1 MRKIYIYGFTIT
13 LILFRFLVEAQ
24 TVNNTEK
31 LMQLSNEFK
40 ARDAVRKAE
49 MQKLAK
55 QYDLPIIMNGIDGQT
70 SELRYFENGHPR
82 YYTTSNLDAAKT
94 IATNRVWPSGGSGL
108 NLNGSSQILGEWD
121 AGGVRLTHQELSGRV
136 TQMDSPSSLHD
147 HSTHVAGTM
156 IASGVV
162 STAIGM
168 SFAGTL
174 HAWDWNSDD
183 AEMAAAAATGLKV
196 SNHSYGYIAGWY
208 SNGANWYWY
217 GDVDVSLTEDAGFGF
232 YDATANDWDN
242 IAYNAPGYLIAKSAD
257 NNRGE
262 GPSPG
267 TGHYYWNGAAWTW
280 STVTRDKDGG
290 TLGYDCI
297 PYYAT
302 AKNILTVGA
311 VNDIVAGYSIPADV
325 VMSTFSGWGP
335 TDDGRI
341 KPDIVANGIGVYSSL
356 SSGDATYANYNGT
369 SMATP
374 SVAGSVGLILQ
385 HKENLD
391 GGSEAMLSATIKGL
405 IIHTADEAG
414 TNNGPDYVFGWG
426 LMNTETATE
435 VMTTDNSNGGNFNI
449 RELNLANGG
458 TFQTTV
464 YADGSSPLRTTL
476 VWTDPAGTP
485 AAWSLDPTTAML
497 VNDLDMRLTNVTPTT
512 YYPYILD
519 PANPANAATTGDN
532 FRDNVEQ
539 IYKTGTTYGEAYT
552 LTITHKGS
560 LSGGSQNFSLI
571 ISGIIPNPTY
581 TWIGASGGSWSI
593 ASNWSPARTSPGN
606 DDILLFN
613 DGVTYTITAVPTQ
626 TIGQLA
632 VSNNSKITLQAVSS
646 PNTLSI
652 SGSTG
657 TDITVES
664 GAELNISGANV
675 LTVQLAATSIAAING
690 NMTFAGGAHKFT
702 GAGAGSIA
710 FGSGSVFTAS
720 TGFTGNAF
728 GSSAPYNAVIFTNGS
743 VYLHGAGS
751 DPFAAAQ
758 PNSLVVFQTGSLYK
772 LTGDIDPSMDGRT
785 YANMEVDAT
794 GFTIDGN
801 GSAAVTVN
809 NLTITNGVFNLNMT
823 GTPGH
828 AIKGNISV
836 AAGATLT
843 FSPAGS
849 GTMNLNGSSSQT
861 IIGSGTITGNANTSL
876 VIDNQVIADNNMY
889 LSGSLS
895 INNSKSLTINAGK
908 QITVESVLT
917 NNAGITG
924 LVLKS
929 TATGTASLLHNTN
942 DIQATVERY
951 ITGSEILT
959 NMTYHQV
966 SIPVGASANPT
977 SNLFLGSYLYGF
989 TEGGSTTGQWTSM
1002 GSGTTTTLDVDKGYL
1017 VYYPGSTP
1025 TTYSF
1030 TGPLRNGTITPA
1042 LSYTDANHGFNLIP
1056 NPYPSAID
1064 WDATSGWSLSHVNDA
1079 IYIWNSDESIVNY
1092 GSYIGSTSTNGVTS
1106 IIPTGQAFFVRTNA
1120 AAPAISMTNNVRVH
1134 DSKLFMKKGTL
1145 TNPYEL
1151 HLFAHAGEITDE
1163 IAIRFDEDATLNFDS
1178 HADAYKFF
1186 GNAASPQL
1194 NSVTPDGTKLSIN
1207 SLPFSTVTTVV
1218 PLNFSLDA
1226 VSEVTL
1232 SATGIETFDQ
1242 TVNIFLEDKL
1252 LNRMINLRETP
1263 AYNFTH
1269 TESNDMRFNLY
1280 FYGVIGMEEQGT
1292 TKDFRIWS
1300 AREILSVYIPELTGQ
1315 YAVVE
1320 MYDLLGHLVMSRQ
1333 VVLGSPTQL
1342 TVPQFNG
1349 LGLVRVI
1356 TNEAVFSKKVMIH

>member
-1 MRKIYIYGFTIT
+1 MG
-13 LILFRFLVEAQ
+13 LIIEAQ
-24 TVNNTEK
+24 TVNNTLK
-31 LMQLSNEFK
+31 LLQLSKEFE
-40 ARDAVRKAE
+40 ARNAVRKAE

-55 QYDLPIIMNGIDGQT
+55 QYGLPITMNGIDGQA
-70 SELRYFENGHPR
+70 SELQYFENGHPR
-82 YYTTSNLDAAKT
+82 YHTTTNLDAAKT
-94 IATNRVWPSGGSGL
+94 ISTYRVWPSGGAGL
-108 NLNGSSQILGEWD
+108 NLNGLGQILGEWD

-435 VMTTDNSNGGNFNI
+435 VMTADLANGSGFNI

-476 VWTDPAGTP
+476 VWTDPAGTSP
-485 AAWSLDPTTAML
+485 AWSLDPTTAML
-497 VNDLDMRLTNVTPTT
+497 VNDLDMRLTDATPTT
-512 YYPYILD
+512 YYPYIL
-519 PANPANAATTGDN
+519 NPASPVSAATTGDN

-539 IYKTGTTYGEAYT
+539 IYKTGTTYGQAFT

-560 LSGGSQNFSLI
+560 LSGGLQNFSLI
-571 ISGIIPNPTY
+571 LTGVTPNPTY
-581 TWIGASGGSWSI
+581 TWIGASGSSWATS
-593 ASNWSPARTSPGN
+593 SNWSPARTNPGVA
-606 DDILLFN
+606 DILQFN
-613 DGVTYTITAVPTQ
+613 DGGTFTINSVPTQ
-626 TIGQLA
+626 TVGRIT
-632 VSNNSKITLQAVSS
+632 VTNNTKITLQSVATT
-646 PNTLSI
+646 TLTI
-652 SGSTG
+652 GDIFG
-657 TDITVES
+657 TDLSVDS
-664 GAELNISGANV
+664 GAELNISGSNALNIY
-675 LTVQLAATSIAAING
+675 LPTSATASISGAI
-690 NMTFAGGAHKFT
+690 TFTGGAQSFT
-702 GAGAGSIA
+702 SATASGIL
-710 FGSGSVFTAS
+710 FNSGSSFTTS
-720 TGFTGNAF
+720 TGFTGNPF
-728 GSSAPYNAVIFTNGS
+728 GISTPYNAVVFSSGS
-743 VYLHGAGS
+743 TFIHGAGS
-751 DPFAAAQ
+751 DPFGAVQ
-758 PNSLVVFQTGSLYK
+758 PNSVTTFQSGSLYK
-772 LTGDIDPSMDGRT
+772 LTSNLTPSIDGRT
-785 YANMEVDAT
+785 YANIEIDVPSATITAT
-794 GFTIDGN
+794 GSN
-801 GSAAVTVN
+801 AVSIN
-809 NLTITNGVFNLNMT
+809 NLTINNGTFNLNMT

-836 AAGATLT
+836 ASGATLN
-843 FSPAGS
+843 FSPS
-849 GTMNLNGSSSQT
+849 STGTIILNGLSTQT
-861 IIGSGTITGNANTSL
+861 ISGSGTISGNTNSTL
-876 VIDNQVIADNNMY
+876 IIDNQVIENCTITLDGN
-889 LSGSLS
+889 
-895 INNSKSLTINAGK
+895 LTINAAK
-908 QITVESVLT
+908 SITI
-917 NNAGITG
+917 NATKNLCVVGTLANSAGNTG
-924 LVLKS
+924 FVLKS
-929 TATGTASLLHNTN
+929 DVTGTASLLHNSN
-942 DIQATVERY
+942 NVNATIERY
-951 ITGSEILT
+951 LTGNTVT
-959 NMTYHQV
+959 NNTYDFHLV
-966 SIPVGASANPT
+966 SIPLNSDGISSMFN
-977 SNLFLGSYLYGF
+977 GMYLYEF
-989 TEGGSTTGQWTSM
+989 S
-1002 GSGTTTTLDVDKGYL
+1002 
-1017 VYYPGSTP
+1017 P
-1025 TTYSF
+1025 TTNDWLSLGNATNTVLDNNQGFMIFYPNTNTTISF
-1030 TGPLRNGTITPA
+1030 TGQLNNGSFTALTPSNA
-1042 LSYTDANHGFNLIP
+1042 SDQFNLVP
-1056 NPYPSAID
+1056 NPYPSAIN
-1064 WDATSGWSLSHVNDA
+1064 WNAVSGWTKTGIRDA
-1079 IYIWNSDESIVNY
+1079 FYIWNPGFNNY
-1092 GSYIGSTSTNGVTS
+1092 STWGSYCGTLNATSNIPVGQS
-1106 IIPTGQAFFVRTNA
+1106 FIIKTDAPTTVLG
-1120 AAPAISMTNNVRVH
+1120 MTNDVRVH
-1134 DSKLFMKKGTL
+1134 GTQAFYKETHENTLDLLRLRVSDTTSADELIVRFSAQATNETHQLDVDKLFGNLEAPQIYTVSNRLKKLTINTL
-1145 TNPYEL
+1145 PYS
-1151 HLFAHAGEITDE
+1151 T
-1163 IAIRFDEDATLNFDS
+1163 
-1178 HADAYKFF
+1178 
-1186 GNAASPQL
+1186 Q
-1194 NSVTPDGTKLSIN
+1194 
-1207 SLPFSTVTTVV
+1207 TVTV
-1218 PLNFSLDA
+1218 PVGLEYNRNEQLTFDA
-1226 VSEVTL
+1226 S
-1232 SATGIETFDQ
+1232 GIESFNPSTS
-1242 TVNIFLEDKL
+1242 VYLEDKL
-1252 LNRMINLRETP
+1252 LNRLINLKENISYSFNHNTETTSP
-1263 AYNFTH
+1263 
-1269 TESNDMRFNLY
+1269 RFNLI
-1280 FYGVIGMEEQGT
+1280 FYGVIGIDGNNT
-1292 TKDFRIWS
+1292 PNDYLIWS
-1300 AREILSVYIPELTGQ
+1300 TEDQVNIHIPAITGKNAVIELYNLVGQ
-1315 YAVVE
+1315 LIYKQHIA
-1320 MYDLLGHLVMSRQ
+1320 
-1333 VVLGSPTQL
+1333 LGSPSKI

-1349 LGLVRVI
+1349 MGIVKVI
-1356 TNEAVFSKKVMIH
+1356 SGSNIYVEKVFIR